1 MRPIAGRLTL
11 PLLLMI
17 GCLTGLLAL
26 STPALARSV
35 VEVPILA
42 AIDANDRG
50 VFKVMV
56 MDWDRQ
62 ATPDPMELKWGNSR
76 VKVKGTALGALGSA
90 FRYALER
97 SPQVRRTGTL
107 SIYGAAYAPVSSDGP
122 SAGAVMAVGFLA
134 LLRDEPL
141 IRGIAMTGTL
151 QPDGRI
157 GPVGA
162 IADKVRAAAR
172 EGYRTVLIPVG
183 QRDDPQWNL
192 NGLAMELHLVIK
204 EVATV
209 DDAYELMIGRR
220 P

>member
-1 MRPIAGRLTL
+1 
-11 PLLLMI
+11 
-17 GCLTGLLAL
+17 
-26 STPALARSV
+26 

-62 ATPDPMELKWGNSR
+62 AMPDPMELKWGNSR

-90 FRYALER
+90 FRYALDR
-97 SPQVRRTGTL
+97 SPQVRPTGTL

-162 IADKVRAAAR
+162 LADKVRAAAR
-172 EGYRTVLIPVG
+172 EGYRTVLIPPG
-183 QRDDPQWNL
+183 QRDDPRWNL

-209 DDAYELMIGRR
+209 DEAYALMTGRR